1 MATSTTRA
9 IVNEAYCVPHIA
21 FFPKLL
27 VPASASEVRP
37 SAQLPPTLK
46 GRLTVEIYLP
56 PPLLENEV
64 T

>member
-1 MATSTTRA
+1 M
-9 IVNEAYCVPHIA
+9 NEAYCVPPIA

-27 VPASASEVRP
+27 VPATASKVRP
-37 SAQLPPTLK
+37 SAQLSPTLK